1 MAEAVQRL
9 AGRMSSPGIG
19 GARTIPVLA
28 LGFSLNAFF
37 VFSYVVCVL
46 GYLFLPSLPVEHS
59 ALAIFLP
66 RLRAV
71 ELAELPARFG
81 RELRLGLVHR
91 AGVRNPLQLFRWETG
106 LIGSH

>member
-19 GARTIPVLA
+19 GARTIPVLP
-28 LGFSLNAFF
+28 LGLSLSAFF

-66 RLRAV
+66 GFTLLNWRSFL
-71 ELAELPARFG
+71 
-81 RELRLGLVHR
+81 LGLVESF
-91 AGVRNPLQLFRWETG
+91 AWGWYIALVFGTLYNFFVRRLG
-106 LIGSH
+106 